1 MSTKTAAALVLALTH
16 TTQPGSTSATVTKI
30 TKATVF
36 VELESGAA
44 ERFNRATGKR
54 VGGNYK
60 EGDLLITPADLQ
72 RIAAAEAAE
81 STPAAAPAAPA
92 PEPEAPA
99 AEPQVS
105 AEEAERAEAAERA
118 KLETE
123 ARLREETAR
132 PAPAAPAAEQDDEEE
147 PGEGAPAST
156 PRPKGELRIDTRE
169 IVDTAARVGRAATRC
184 RKQAEFFEAVGTASA
199 LTVAA
204 HLRTAQKAYEQAA
217 ELAPKVKL
225 ASKEGGPAAPKG
237 FVPGA
242 TVRLNDAGAKVFAG
256 VLTTDQELT
265 VKTNRGRVIE
275 CASSATPA
283 PLFIERRYLVAA
295 TAG

>member
-1 MSTKTAAALVLALTH
+1 MSTKTAALVLALTH
-16 TTQPGSTSATVTKI
+16 TTRPGSTAATVTKI

-60 EGDLLITPADLQ
+60 EGDLLITAGDLQ
-72 RIAAAEAAE
+72 RIADAEAAE
-81 STPAAAPAAPA
+81 SAPATPELPAAPAA
-92 PEPEAPA
+92 EEAPA
-99 AEPQVS
+99 APQVS
-105 AEEAERAEAAERA
+105 AEEAEAAEAETRRG
-118 KLETE
+118 LETE

-132 PAPAAPAAEQDDEEE
+132 PAPAAAEEHDDEEE
-147 PGEGAPAST
+147 PGEKGAPSST

-199 LTVAA
+199 LTVAG
-204 HLRTAQKAYEQAA
+204 HLRAAQNAYEAA
-217 ELAPKVKL
+217 ATLAPSVKL
-225 ASKEGGPAAPKG
+225 ASKEGGATAAPKG
-237 FVPGA
+237 LQPGA
-242 TVRLNDAGAKVFAG
+242 VVKLNEAGAKVFAG
-256 VLTTDQELT
+256 VLSTEHELT

-275 CASSATPA
+275 CTSTESPA
-283 PLFIERRYLVAA
+283 PLFIERKYLVGAA
-295 TAG
+295 G